1 MLKKI
6 FYTFMAIIFIAL
18 GASIILIMQVWVS
31 TDKDIAKIKDYHPSI
46 ASQILDRKGRLVANV
61 YDKEFRFY
69 AHFNEIP
76 ARLVESLL
84 AVEDTLF
91 FEHGGINLDAIMRA
105 VIKNA
110 KSGRYTEGGST
121 LTQQLVKN
129 MVLTREKTL
138 TRKLKEAIISLR
150 IEKVLSKEEIL
161 ERYLNQT
168 FFGHGYYGV
177 KTASLGYFKKPLDK
191 LSLKEIAMLVSLP
204 RAPSFYDPT
213 KNLDFSLA
221 RANDI
226 IRRLYSLGWISS
238 TELKHALG
246 EVPIVYNE
254 STTQN
259 SAPYVVDEVLKQL
272 DHLDGLRT
280 KGYTIKLTLDLDY
293 QRLALESLRFGHQRM
308 LEKIA
313 QERSKDKKKDNDPQ
327 EELEDN
333 LNASMV
339 VTDTQSGKILALVG
353 GIDYKK
359 SAFNRATQAKRQ
371 FGSAIKPFIYQIA
384 FDNGYSTTSKIPDVA
399 RNFENA
405 NRTTDSTQNHAWHP
419 SNYSRNFLGLVT
431 LQEALSHSLN
441 LATINLSDQL
451 GFEKVYN
458 SLSDMGFKNLPKDL
472 SIVLG
477 SFVISPLDAAQQYSL
492 FSNYGLMLKPMLIES
507 ITNSS
512 GETKTFTP
520 LEIKRTTS
528 KEQAFLTLS
537 ALINTVENGTGKQ
550 ARLHNIEVAGKT
562 GTSNNNIDAWFIGF
576 TPTIQSV
583 IWFGRDNNT
592 PIGKKATGGVVSTP
606 VYAHFMRNIL
616 AIEPSLKRKFDVP
629 LNVRKEII
637 DKIPYY
643 STSPIISTPKEEN
656 NTDERLLF

>member
-6 FYTFMAIIFIAL
+6 FYGFIVLFLIIIGLLA
-18 GASIILIMQVWVS
+18 ILIAQVWVT
-31 TDKDIAKIKDYHPSI
+31 TDKDIAKIKDYRPGV
-46 ASQILDRKGRLVANV
+46 ASQILDRKGRLIANI

-69 AHFNEIP
+69 ARFEEIP
-76 ARLVESLL
+76 PRFIESLL

-105 VIKNA
+105 MIKNA

-191 LSLKEIAMLVSLP
+191 LTLKEIAMLVALP

-213 KNLDFSLA
+213 KNLEFSLS

-226 IRRLYSLGWISS
+226 LRRLYSLGWISS
-238 TELKHALG
+238 NELKGALN
-246 EVPIVYNE
+246 EVPIVYNQT
-254 STTQN
+254 STQN
-259 SAPYVVDEVLKQL
+259 IAPYVVDEVLKQL
-272 DHLDGLRT
+272 DQLDGLKT
-280 KGYTIKLTLDLDY
+280 QGYTIKLTIDLDY
-293 QRLALESLRFGHQRM
+293 QRLALESLRFGHQKI

-313 QERSKDKKKDNDPQ
+313 KEKPKTNASD
-327 EELEDN
+327 EDEYN
-333 LNASMV
+333 LNASMI
-339 VTDTQSGKILALVG
+339 VTETSTGKILALVG

-371 FGSAIKPFIYQIA
+371 FGSAIKPFVYQIA
-384 FDNGYSTTSKIPDVA
+384 FDNGYSTTSKIPDTA
-399 RNFENA
+399 RNFENG
-405 NRTTDSTQNHAWHP
+405 NYSKNSVQNHAWHP
-419 SNYSRNFLGLVT
+419 SNYTRKFLGLVT

-451 GFEKVYN
+451 GFEKIYQ

-477 SFVISPLDAAQQYSL
+477 SFAISPIDAAEKYSL
-492 FSNYGLMLKPMLIES
+492 FSNYGTMLKPMLIES
-507 ITNSS
+507 ITN
-512 GETKTFTP
+512 
-520 LEIKRTTS
+520 
-528 KEQAFLTLS
+528 QQ
-537 ALINTVENGTGKQ
+537 N
-550 ARLHNIEVAGKT
+550 EVK
-562 GTSNNNIDAWFIGF
+562 
-576 TPTIQSV
+576 
-583 IWFGRDNNT
+583 
-592 PIGKKATGGVVSTP
+592 
-606 VYAHFMRNIL
+606 
-616 AIEPSLKRKFDVP
+616 
-629 LNVRKEII
+629 
-637 DKIPYY
+637 
-643 STSPIISTPKEEN
+643 
-656 NTDERLLF
+656 

>member
-6 FYTFMAIIFIAL
+6 FYGFIVLFLIVVGLLA
-18 GASIILIMQVWVS
+18 ILIAQVWVT
-31 TDKDIAKIKDYHPSI
+31 TDKDIAKIKDYRPGV
-46 ASQILDRKGRLVANV
+46 ASQILDRKGRLIANI

-69 AHFNEIP
+69 ARFEEIP
-76 ARLVESLL
+76 PRFIESLL

-105 VIKNA
+105 MIKNA

-191 LSLKEIAMLVSLP
+191 LTLKEITMLVALP

-213 KNLDFSLA
+213 KNLEFSLS

-226 IRRLYSLGWISS
+226 LRRLYSLGWISS
-238 TELKHALG
+238 NELKGALN
-246 EVPIVYNE
+246 EVPIVYNQT
-254 STTQN
+254 STQN
-259 SAPYVVDEVLKQL
+259 IAPYVVDEVLKQL
-272 DHLDGLRT
+272 DQLDGLKT
-280 KGYTIKLTLDLDY
+280 QGYTIKLTIDLDY
-293 QRLALESLRFGHQRM
+293 QRLALESLRFGHQKI

-313 QERSKDKKKDNDPQ
+313 KEKPKTNASNEDG
-327 EELEDN
+327 DN
-333 LNASMV
+333 LNASMI
-339 VTDTQSGKILALVG
+339 VTDTSTGKILALVG

-371 FGSAIKPFIYQIA
+371 FGSAIKPFVYQIA
-384 FDNGYSTTSKIPDVA
+384 FDNGYSTTSKIPDTA
-399 RNFENA
+399 RNFENG
-405 NRTTDSTQNHAWHP
+405 NYSKNSEQNHAWHP
-419 SNYSRNFLGLVT
+419 SNYSRKFLGLVT

-451 GFEKVYN
+451 GFEKIYQ

-477 SFVISPLDAAQQYSL
+477 SFTISPIEAAEKYSL
-492 FSNYGLMLKPMLIES
+492 FSNYGTMLKPMLIES
-507 ITNSS
+507 ITDQQNEIKTFAPI
-512 GETKTFTP
+512 ETKK
-520 LEIKRTTS
+520 ITS

-537 ALINTVENGTGKQ
+537 VLMNAVENGTGHL
-550 ARLHNIEVAGKT
+550 ARIKGLEIAGKT

-576 TPTIQSV
+576 TPTLQSV
-583 IWFGRDNNT
+583 IWFGRDDNT
-592 PIGKKATGGVVSTP
+592 PISKGATGGVVSAP
-606 VYAHFMRNIL
+606 VYSYFMRNIL

-629 LNVRKEII
+629 KGLRKEIV

-643 STSPIISTPKEEN
+643 STPNSITPTPKRTGDREEP
-656 NTDERLLF
+656 LLF

>member
-1 MLKKI
+1 MLKNI
-6 FYTFMAIIFIAL
+6 FYGFIVLFLIIVGLLA
-18 GASIILIMQVWVS
+18 ILIAQVWVT
-31 TDKDIAKIKDYHPSI
+31 TDKDIAKIKDYRPGV
-46 ASQILDRKGRLVANV
+46 ASQILDRKGRLIANI

-69 AHFNEIP
+69 ARFEEIP
-76 ARLVESLL
+76 PRFVESLL

-105 VIKNA
+105 MIRNA
-110 KSGRYTEGGST
+110 QSGRYTEGGST

-150 IEKVLSKEEIL
+150 IEKVLSKEDIL

-191 LSLKEIAMLVSLP
+191 LTLKEITMLVALP

-213 KNLDFSLA
+213 KNLEFSLS

-226 IRRLYSLGWISS
+226 LRRLYSLGWISS
-238 TELKHALG
+238 NELKSALN
-246 EVPIVYNE
+246 EVPIVYNQT
-254 STTQN
+254 STQN
-259 SAPYVVDEVLKQL
+259 IAPYVVDEVLKQL
-272 DHLDGLRT
+272 DQLDGLKT
-280 KGYTIKLTLDLDY
+280 QGYTIKLTIDLDY
-293 QRLALESLRFGHQRM
+293 QRLALESLRFGHQKI

-313 QERSKDKKKDNDPQ
+313 KEKPKTNASNED
-327 EELEDN
+327 EDN
-333 LNASMV
+333 LNASMI
-339 VTDTQSGKILALVG
+339 VTDTSTGKILALVG

-371 FGSAIKPFIYQIA
+371 FGSAIKPFVYQIA
-384 FDNGYSTTSKIPDVA
+384 FDNGYSTTSKIPDTA
-399 RNFENA
+399 RNFENG
-405 NRTTDSTQNHAWHP
+405 NYSKNSEQNHAWHP
-419 SNYSRNFLGLVT
+419 SNYSRKFLGLVT

-451 GFEKVYN
+451 GFEKIYQ

-477 SFVISPLDAAQQYSL
+477 SFAISPIEAAEKYSL
-492 FSNYGLMLKPMLIES
+492 FSNYGTMLKPMLIES
-507 ITNSS
+507 ITDQQNNI
-512 GETKTFTP
+512 KTFVP
-520 LEIKRTTS
+520 IEIKKITS

-537 ALINTVENGTGKQ
+537 ALMNAVENGTGSL
-550 ARLHNIEVAGKT
+550 ARIKGLEIAGKT
-562 GTSNNNIDAWFIGF
+562 GTSNNNVDAWFIGF
-576 TPTIQSV
+576 TPTLQSV
-583 IWFGRDNNT
+583 IWFGRDDNT
-592 PIGKKATGGVVSTP
+592 PIGKGATGGVVSAP
-606 VYAHFMRNIL
+606 VYSYFMRNIL

-629 LNVRKEII
+629 KGLRKEIV

-643 STSPIISTPKEEN
+643 STPNSITPTPKRTDDSEEP
-656 NTDERLLF
+656 LLF

>member
-1 MLKKI
+1 MLKNI
-6 FYTFMAIIFIAL
+6 FYGFIVLFLIIVGLLA
-18 GASIILIMQVWVS
+18 ILIAQVWVT
-31 TDKDIAKIKDYHPSI
+31 TDKDIAKIKDYRPGV
-46 ASQILDRKGRLVANV
+46 ASQILDRKGRLIANI

-69 AHFNEIP
+69 ARFEEIP
-76 ARLVESLL
+76 PRFVESLL

-105 VIKNA
+105 MIRNA
-110 KSGRYTEGGST
+110 QSGRYTEGGST

-150 IEKVLSKEEIL
+150 IEKVLSKEDIL

-191 LSLKEIAMLVSLP
+191 LTLKEITMLVALP

-213 KNLDFSLA
+213 KNLEFSLS

-226 IRRLYSLGWISS
+226 LRRLYSLGWISS
-238 TELKHALG
+238 NELKSALN
-246 EVPIVYNE
+246 EVPIVYNQT
-254 STTQN
+254 STQN
-259 SAPYVVDEVLKQL
+259 IAPYVVDEVLKQL
-272 DHLDGLRT
+272 DQLDGLKT
-280 KGYTIKLTLDLDY
+280 QGYTIKLTIDLDY
-293 QRLALESLRFGHQRM
+293 QRLALESLRFGHQKI

-313 QERSKDKKKDNDPQ
+313 KEKPKTNASNED
-327 EELEDN
+327 EDN
-333 LNASMV
+333 LNASMI
-339 VTDTQSGKILALVG
+339 VTDTSTGKILALVG

-371 FGSAIKPFIYQIA
+371 FGSAIKPFVYQIA
-384 FDNGYSTTSKIPDVA
+384 FDNGYSTTSKIPDTA
-399 RNFENA
+399 RNFENG
-405 NRTTDSTQNHAWHP
+405 NYSKNSEQNHAWHP
-419 SNYSRNFLGLVT
+419 SNYSRKFLGLVT

-451 GFEKVYN
+451 GFEKIYQ

-477 SFVISPLDAAQQYSL
+477 SFAISPIEAAEKYSL
-492 FSNYGLMLKPMLIES
+492 FSNYGTMLKPMLIES
-507 ITNSS
+507 ITDQQNNIKTFAPI
-512 GETKTFTP
+512 ETKK
-520 LEIKRTTS
+520 ITS

-537 ALINTVENGTGKQ
+537 VLMNAVENGTGSL
-550 ARLHNIEVAGKT
+550 ARIKGLEIAGKT
-562 GTSNNNIDAWFIGF
+562 GTSNNNVDAWFIGF
-576 TPTIQSV
+576 TPTLQSV
-583 IWFGRDNNT
+583 IWFGRDDNT
-592 PIGKKATGGVVSTP
+592 PIGKEAAGGVVSAP
-606 VYAHFMRNIL
+606 VYSYFMRNIL

-629 LNVRKEII
+629 KGLRKEIV

-643 STSPIISTPKEEN
+643 STPNSITPTPKRTDDSEEP
-656 NTDERLLF
+656 LLF

>member
-6 FYTFMAIIFIAL
+6 FYGFIVLFLIIIGLLA
-18 GASIILIMQVWVS
+18 ILIAQVWVT
-31 TDKDIAKIKDYHPSI
+31 TDKDIAKIKDYRPGV
-46 ASQILDRKGRLVANV
+46 ASQILDRKGRLIANI

-69 AHFNEIP
+69 ARFEEIP
-76 ARLVESLL
+76 PRFIESLL

-105 VIKNA
+105 MIKNA

-138 TRKLKEAIISLR
+138 TRKLKEAIISIR

-191 LSLKEIAMLVSLP
+191 LTLKEITMLVALP

-213 KNLDFSLA
+213 KNLEFSLS

-226 IRRLYSLGWISS
+226 LRRLYSLGWISS
-238 TELKHALG
+238 NELKSALN
-246 EVPIVYNE
+246 EVPIVYNQT
-254 STTQN
+254 STQN
-259 SAPYVVDEVLKQL
+259 IAPYVVDEVLKQL
-272 DHLDGLRT
+272 DQLDGLKT
-280 KGYTIKLTLDLDY
+280 QGYTIKLTIDLDY
-293 QRLALESLRFGHQRM
+293 QRLALESLRFGHQKI

-313 QERSKDKKKDNDPQ
+313 KEKPKTNASDED
-327 EELEDN
+327 EDN
-333 LNASMV
+333 LNASMI
-339 VTDTQSGKILALVG
+339 VTDTSTGKILALVG

-371 FGSAIKPFIYQIA
+371 FGSAIKPFVYQIA
-384 FDNGYSTTSKIPDVA
+384 FDNGYSTTSKIPDTA
-399 RNFENA
+399 RNFENGNYSKNSA
-405 NRTTDSTQNHAWHP
+405 QNHAWHP
-419 SNYSRNFLGLVT
+419 SNYTRKFLGLVT

-451 GFEKVYN
+451 GFEKIYQ

-477 SFVISPLDAAQQYSL
+477 SFAILPIDAAEKYSL
-492 FSNYGLMLKPMLIES
+492 FSNYGTMLKPMLIES
-507 ITNSS
+507 ITNQQN
-512 GETKTFTP
+512 EVKTFTP
-520 LEIKRTTS
+520 IETKR
-528 KEQAFLTLS
+528 
-537 ALINTVENGTGKQ
+537 
-550 ARLHNIEVAGKT
+550 
-562 GTSNNNIDAWFIGF
+562 
-576 TPTIQSV
+576 
-583 IWFGRDNNT
+583 
-592 PIGKKATGGVVSTP
+592 
-606 VYAHFMRNIL
+606 
-616 AIEPSLKRKFDVP
+616 SLLKNKPF
-629 LNVRKEII
+629 
-637 DKIPYY
+637 
-643 STSPIISTPKEEN
+643 
-656 NTDERLLF
+656 

>member
-6 FYTFMAIIFIAL
+6 FYGFMVLFLIIIGLLAVLIA
-18 GASIILIMQVWVS
+18 QVWVN
-31 TDKDIAKIKDYHPSI
+31 TDKDIAKIKDYRPSV
-46 ASQILDRKGRLVANV
+46 ASQILDRKGRLIANI

-69 AHFNEIP
+69 ARFEEIP
-76 ARLVESLL
+76 PRFIESLL

-105 VIKNA
+105 MIKNA

-138 TRKLKEAIISLR
+138 TRKLKEAIISIR
-150 IEKVLSKEEIL
+150 IEQVLSKEEIL

-191 LSLKEIAMLVSLP
+191 LTLKEIAMLVALP

-213 KNLDFSLA
+213 KNLEFSLS

-226 IRRLYSLGWISS
+226 LRRLYSLGWISS
-238 TELKHALG
+238 NELKSALN
-246 EVPIVYNE
+246 EVPIVYNQT
-254 STTQN
+254 STQN
-259 SAPYVVDEVLKQL
+259 IAPYVVDEVLKQL
-272 DHLDGLRT
+272 DQLDGLKT
-280 KGYTIKLTLDLDY
+280 KGYIIKLTIDLDY
-293 QRLALESLRFGHQRM
+293 QRLALESLRFGRQKI

-313 QERSKDKKKDNDPQ
+313 KEKPKADAFNES
-327 EELEDN
+327 EDD

-339 VTDTQSGKILALVG
+339 VTDTSTGKILALVG

-371 FGSAIKPFIYQIA
+371 FGSAIKPFVYQIA
-384 FDNGYSTTSKIPDVA
+384 FDNGYSTTFKIPDTA
-399 RNFENA
+399 RNFENG
-405 NRTTDSTQNHAWHP
+405 NYSKNSEQNHAWHP
-419 SNYSRNFLGLVT
+419 RNYSRKFLGLVT

-451 GFEKVYN
+451 GFEKIYQ
-458 SLSDMGFKNLPKDL
+458 SLSDMGFKNLPRDL
-472 SIVLG
+472 SIALG
-477 SFVISPLDAAQQYSL
+477 SLAISPIEAAEKYSL
-492 FSNYGLMLKPMLIES
+492 FSNYGTMLKPMLIES
-507 ITNSS
+507 ITDQQNDV
-512 GETKTFTP
+512 KTFTP
-520 LEIKRTTS
+520 IETRKITS

-537 ALINTVENGTGKQ
+537 VLMNAVENGTGRS
-550 ARLHNIEVAGKT
+550 ARIKGLEIAGKT
-562 GTSNNNIDAWFIGF
+562 GTSNNNVDAWFIGF
-576 TPTIQSV
+576 TPTLQSV
-583 IWFGRDNNT
+583 IWFGRDDNT
-592 PIGKKATGGVVSTP
+592 PISKGAAGSIVSAP
-606 VYAHFMRNIL
+606 VYSHFMRNIL

-629 LNVRKEII
+629 KGLRKEIV

-643 STSPIISTPKEEN
+643 STPNSITPTPKKTGDSE
-656 NTDERLLF
+656 ERLLF

>member
-6 FYTFMAIIFIAL
+6 FYGFIVLFLIIVGLLA
-18 GASIILIMQVWVS
+18 ILIAQVWVT
-31 TDKDIAKIKDYHPSI
+31 TDKDIAKIKDYRPGV
-46 ASQILDRKGRLVANV
+46 ASQILDRKGRLIANI

-69 AHFNEIP
+69 ARFEEIP
-76 ARLVESLL
+76 PRFIESLL

-105 VIKNA
+105 MIKNA

-138 TRKLKEAIISLR
+138 TRKLKEAIISIR

-191 LSLKEIAMLVSLP
+191 LTLKEITMLVALP

-213 KNLDFSLA
+213 KNLEFSLS

-226 IRRLYSLGWISS
+226 LRRLYSLGWISS
-238 TELKHALG
+238 NELKGALN
-246 EVPIVYNE
+246 EVPIVYNQT
-254 STTQN
+254 STQN
-259 SAPYVVDEVLKQL
+259 IAPYVVDEVLKQL
-272 DHLDGLRT
+272 DQLDGLKT
-280 KGYTIKLTLDLDY
+280 QGYTIKLTIDLDY
-293 QRLALESLRFGHQRM
+293 QRLALESLRFGHQKI
-308 LEKIA
+308 LEQIA
-313 QERSKDKKKDNDPQ
+313 KEKPKTNTSNED
-327 EELEDN
+327 EDN
-333 LNASMV
+333 LNASMI
-339 VTDTQSGKILALVG
+339 VTDTSTGKILALVG

-371 FGSAIKPFIYQIA
+371 FGSAIKPFLYQIA
-384 FDNGYSTTSKIPDVA
+384 FDNGYSTTSKIPDTA
-399 RNFENA
+399 RNFENG
-405 NRTTDSTQNHAWHP
+405 NYSKNSEQNHAWHP
-419 SNYSRNFLGLVT
+419 SNYSRKFLGLVT

-451 GFEKVYN
+451 GFEKIYQ

-477 SFVISPLDAAQQYSL
+477 SFAISPIDAAEKYSL
-492 FSNYGLMLKPMLIES
+492 FSNYGTMLKPMLIES
-507 ITNSS
+507 ITNQQNDV
-512 GETKTFTP
+512 KTFTP
-520 LEIKRTTS
+520 IETKKITS

-537 ALINTVENGTGKQ
+537 VLMNAVENGTGRL
-550 ARLHNIEVAGKT
+550 ARIKGLEIAGKT

-576 TPTIQSV
+576 TPTLQSV
-583 IWFGRDNNT
+583 IWFGRDDNT
-592 PIGKKATGGVVSTP
+592 PISKGGAGSVVSAP
-606 VYAHFMRNIL
+606 VYSYFMRNIL

-629 LNVRKEII
+629 KGLRKEIV

-643 STSPIISTPKEEN
+643 STPNSITPTPKR
-656 NTDERLLF
+656 TDDSEERLLF

>member
-6 FYTFMAIIFIAL
+6 FYGFIVLFLIVIGLLA
-18 GASIILIMQVWVS
+18 ILIAQVWVT
-31 TDKDIAKIKDYHPSI
+31 TDKDIAKIKDYRPSV
-46 ASQILDRKGRLVANV
+46 ASQILDRKGRLIANI

-69 AHFNEIP
+69 ARFEEIP
-76 ARLVESLL
+76 PRFIESLL

-105 VIKNA
+105 MIKNA

-191 LSLKEIAMLVSLP
+191 LTLKEITMLVALP

-213 KNLDFSLA
+213 KNLEFSLS

-226 IRRLYSLGWISS
+226 LRRLYSLGWISS
-238 TELKHALG
+238 NELKGALN
-246 EVPIVYNE
+246 EVPIVYNQT
-254 STTQN
+254 STQN
-259 SAPYVVDEVLKQL
+259 TAPYVVDEVLKQL
-272 DHLDGLRT
+272 DQLDGLKT
-280 KGYTIKLTLDLDY
+280 QGYIIKLTIDLDY
-293 QRLALESLRFGHQRM
+293 QRLALESLRFGHQKI

-313 QERSKDKKKDNDPQ
+313 KEKPKTNASNED
-327 EELEDN
+327 EDN
-333 LNASMV
+333 LNASMI
-339 VTDTQSGKILALVG
+339 VTDTSTGKILALVG

-371 FGSAIKPFIYQIA
+371 FGSAIKPFVYQIA
-384 FDNGYSTTSKIPDVA
+384 FDNGYSTTSKIPDTA
-399 RNFENA
+399 RNFENG
-405 NRTTDSTQNHAWHP
+405 NYSKNSKQNHAWHP
-419 SNYSRNFLGLVT
+419 SNYSRKFLGLVT

-451 GFEKVYN
+451 GFEKIYQF
-458 SLSDMGFKNLPKDL
+458 LSDMGFKNLPKDL

-477 SFVISPLDAAQQYSL
+477 SFAISPIEAAEKYSL
-492 FSNYGLMLKPMLIES
+492 FSNYGTMLKPMLIES
-507 ITNSS
+507 ITNQQNDVKTFMPI
-512 GETKTFTP
+512 ETKK
-520 LEIKRTTS
+520 ITS

-537 ALINTVENGTGKQ
+537 VLMNAVENGTGSL
-550 ARLHNIEVAGKT
+550 ARIKGLEIAGKT

-576 TPTIQSV
+576 TPTLQSV
-583 IWFGRDNNT
+583 IWFGRDDNT
-592 PIGKKATGGVVSTP
+592 PISKGATGGVVSAP
-606 VYAHFMRNIL
+606 VYSYFMRNIL

-629 LNVRKEII
+629 KGLRKEIV

-643 STSPIISTPKEEN
+643 STPNSITPTPQKTDDSEEP
-656 NTDERLLF
+656 LLF

>member
-1 MLKKI
+1 MLKNI
-6 FYTFMAIIFIAL
+6 FYGFIVLFLIIVGLLA
-18 GASIILIMQVWVS
+18 ILIAQVWVT
-31 TDKDIAKIKDYHPSI
+31 TDKDIAKIKDYRPGV
-46 ASQILDRKGRLVANV
+46 ASQILDRKGRLIANI

-69 AHFNEIP
+69 ARFEEIP
-76 ARLVESLL
+76 PRFVESLL

-105 VIKNA
+105 MIRNA
-110 KSGRYTEGGST
+110 QSGRYTEGGST

-150 IEKVLSKEEIL
+150 IEKVLSKEDIL

-191 LSLKEIAMLVSLP
+191 LTLKEITMLVALP

-213 KNLDFSLA
+213 KNLEFSLS

-226 IRRLYSLGWISS
+226 LRRLYSLGWISS
-238 TELKHALG
+238 NELKSALN
-246 EVPIVYNE
+246 EVPIVYNQT
-254 STTQN
+254 STQN
-259 SAPYVVDEVLKQL
+259 IAPYVVDEVLKQL
-272 DHLDGLRT
+272 DQLDGLKT
-280 KGYTIKLTLDLDY
+280 QGYTIKLTIDLDY
-293 QRLALESLRFGHQRM
+293 QRLALESLRFGHQKI

-313 QERSKDKKKDNDPQ
+313 KEKPKTNASNED
-327 EELEDN
+327 EDN
-333 LNASMV
+333 LNASMI
-339 VTDTQSGKILALVG
+339 VTDTSTGKILALVG

-371 FGSAIKPFIYQIA
+371 FGSAIKPFVYQIA
-384 FDNGYSTTSKIPDVA
+384 FDNGYSTTSKIPDTA
-399 RNFENA
+399 RNFENG
-405 NRTTDSTQNHAWHP
+405 NYSKNSEQNHAWHP
-419 SNYSRNFLGLVT
+419 NNYSRKFLGLVT

-451 GFEKVYN
+451 GFEKIYQ
-458 SLSDMGFKNLPKDL
+458 SLSDMGFKNLPKGL

-477 SFVISPLDAAQQYSL
+477 SFAISPIEAAEKYSL
-492 FSNYGLMLKPMLIES
+492 FSNYGTMLKPMLIES
-507 ITNSS
+507 ITDQQNNIKTFAPI
-512 GETKTFTP
+512 ETKK
-520 LEIKRTTS
+520 ITS

-537 ALINTVENGTGKQ
+537 VLMNAVENGTGSL
-550 ARLHNIEVAGKT
+550 ARIKGLEIAGKT
-562 GTSNNNIDAWFIGF
+562 GTSNNNVDAWFIGF
-576 TPTIQSV
+576 TPTLQSV
-583 IWFGRDNNT
+583 IWFGRDDNT
-592 PIGKKATGGVVSTP
+592 PIGKEAAGGVVSAP
-606 VYAHFMRNIL
+606 VYSYFMRNIL

-629 LNVRKEII
+629 KGLRKEIV

-643 STSPIISTPKEEN
+643 STPNSITPTPKRTDDSEEP
-656 NTDERLLF
+656 LLF

>member
-6 FYTFMAIIFIAL
+6 FYGFIVLFLIVVGLLA
-18 GASIILIMQVWVS
+18 ILIAQVWVS
-31 TDKDIAKIKDYHPSI
+31 TNKDIAKIKDYRPSV
-46 ASQILDRKGRLVANV
+46 ASQILDRKGRLIANI

-69 AHFNEIP
+69 ARFEEIP
-76 ARLVESLL
+76 PRFIESLL

-105 VIKNA
+105 MIKNA

-138 TRKLKEAIISLR
+138 TRKLKEAIISIR

-191 LSLKEIAMLVSLP
+191 LTLKEITMLVALP

-213 KNLDFSLA
+213 KNLEFSLS

-226 IRRLYSLGWISS
+226 LRRLYSLGWISS
-238 TELKHALG
+238 NELKSALN
-246 EVPIVYNE
+246 EVPIVYNQT
-254 STTQN
+254 STHN
-259 SAPYVVDEVLKQL
+259 IAPYVVDEVLKQL
-272 DHLDGLRT
+272 DQLDGLKT
-280 KGYTIKLTLDLDY
+280 QGYTIKLTIDLDY
-293 QRLALESLRFGHQRM
+293 QRLALESLRFGHQKI

-313 QERSKDKKKDNDPQ
+313 KEKPKTNASNED
-327 EELEDN
+327 EDN
-333 LNASMV
+333 LNASMI
-339 VTDTQSGKILALVG
+339 VTDTSTGKILALVG

-371 FGSAIKPFIYQIA
+371 FGSAIKPFVYQIA
-384 FDNGYSTTSKIPDVA
+384 FDNGYSTTSKIPDTA
-399 RNFENA
+399 RNFENG
-405 NRTTDSTQNHAWHP
+405 NYSKNSEQNHAWHP
-419 SNYSRNFLGLVT
+419 SNYSRKFLGLVT

-451 GFEKVYN
+451 GFEKIYQ

-477 SFVISPLDAAQQYSL
+477 SFAISPIEAAEKYSL
-492 FSNYGLMLKPMLIES
+492 FSNYGTMLKPMLIES
-507 ITNSS
+507 ITDQQNDVKTFMPI
-512 GETKTFTP
+512 ETKK
-520 LEIKRTTS
+520 ITS

-537 ALINTVENGTGKQ
+537 VLMNAVENGTGSL
-550 ARLHNIEVAGKT
+550 ARIKGLEIAGKT
-562 GTSNNNIDAWFIGF
+562 GTSNNNVDAWFIGF
-576 TPTIQSV
+576 TPTLQSV
-583 IWFGRDNNT
+583 IWFGRDDNT
-592 PIGKKATGGVVSTP
+592 PIGKGATGGVVSAP
-606 VYAHFMRNIL
+606 VYSYFMRNIL

-629 LNVRKEII
+629 KGLRKEIV

-643 STSPIISTPKEEN
+643 STPNSITPTPQKTDDGEEP
-656 NTDERLLF
+656 LLF

>member
-6 FYTFMAIIFIAL
+6 FYGFIVLFLIIVGLLA
-18 GASIILIMQVWVS
+18 ILIAQVWVT
-31 TDKDIAKIKDYHPSI
+31 TDKDIAKIKDYRPGV
-46 ASQILDRKGRLVANV
+46 ASQILDRKGRLIANI

-69 AHFNEIP
+69 ARFEEIP
-76 ARLVESLL
+76 PRFVESLL

-105 VIKNA
+105 MIRNA
-110 KSGRYTEGGST
+110 QSGRYTEGGST

-150 IEKVLSKEEIL
+150 IEKVLSKEDIL

-191 LSLKEIAMLVSLP
+191 LTLKEITMLVALP

-213 KNLDFSLA
+213 KNLEFSLS

-226 IRRLYSLGWISS
+226 LRRLYSLGWISS
-238 TELKHALG
+238 NELKSALN
-246 EVPIVYNE
+246 EVPIVYNQT
-254 STTQN
+254 STQN
-259 SAPYVVDEVLKQL
+259 IAPYVVDEVLKQL
-272 DHLDGLRT
+272 DQLDGLKT
-280 KGYTIKLTLDLDY
+280 QGYTIKLTIDLDY
-293 QRLALESLRFGHQRM
+293 QRLALESLRFGHQKI

-313 QERSKDKKKDNDPQ
+313 KEKPKTNASNED
-327 EELEDN
+327 EDN
-333 LNASMV
+333 LNASMI
-339 VTDTQSGKILALVG
+339 VTDTSTGKILALVG

-359 SAFNRATQAKRQ
+359 SAFNRVTQAKRQ
-371 FGSAIKPFIYQIA
+371 FGSAIKPFVYQIA
-384 FDNGYSTTSKIPDVA
+384 FDNGYSTTSKIPDTA
-399 RNFENA
+399 RNFENGSYSK
-405 NRTTDSTQNHAWHP
+405 NSEQNHAWHP
-419 SNYSRNFLGLVT
+419 SNYSRKFLGLVT

-451 GFEKVYN
+451 GFEKIYQ

-477 SFVISPLDAAQQYSL
+477 SFAISPIEAAEKYSL
-492 FSNYGLMLKPMLIES
+492 FSNYGTMLKPMLIES
-507 ITNSS
+507 IANQQNEVKTFAPI
-512 GETKTFTP
+512 ETKK
-520 LEIKRTTS
+520 ITS

-537 ALINTVENGTGKQ
+537 ALMNAVENGTGSL
-550 ARLHNIEVAGKT
+550 ARIKGLEIAGKT
-562 GTSNNNIDAWFIGF
+562 GSSNNYIDAWFIGF
-576 TPTIQSV
+576 TPTLQSV
-583 IWFGRDNNT
+583 IWFGRDDNT
-592 PIGKKATGGVVSTP
+592 PIGKGATGGVVSAP
-606 VYAHFMRNIL
+606 VYSYFMRNIL
-616 AIEPSLKRKFDVP
+616 SIEPSLKRKFDVP
-629 LNVRKEII
+629 KGLRKEIV

-643 STSPIISTPKEEN
+643 STPNSITPTPKRTDDSEEP
-656 NTDERLLF
+656 LLF

>member
-6 FYTFMAIIFIAL
+6 FYGFIVLFLIVIGLLA
-18 GASIILIMQVWVS
+18 ILIAQVWVS
-31 TDKDIAKIKDYHPSI
+31 TNKDIAKIKDYRPSV
-46 ASQILDRKGRLVANV
+46 ASQILDRKGRLIANI

-69 AHFNEIP
+69 ARFEEIP
-76 ARLVESLL
+76 PRFIESLL

-105 VIKNA
+105 MIKNA

-138 TRKLKEAIISLR
+138 TRKLKEAIISIR

-191 LSLKEIAMLVSLP
+191 LTLKEITMLVALP

-213 KNLDFSLA
+213 KNLEFSLS

-226 IRRLYSLGWISS
+226 LRRLYSLGWISS
-238 TELKHALG
+238 NELKGALN
-246 EVPIVYNE
+246 EVPIVYNQT
-254 STTQN
+254 STQN
-259 SAPYVVDEVLKQL
+259 IAPYVVDEVLKQL
-272 DHLDGLRT
+272 DQLDGLKT
-280 KGYTIKLTLDLDY
+280 QGYTIKLTIDLDY
-293 QRLALESLRFGHQRM
+293 QRLALESLRFGHQKI

-313 QERSKDKKKDNDPQ
+313 KEKPKTNASN
-327 EELEDN
+327 EYEDN
-333 LNASMV
+333 LNASMI
-339 VTDTQSGKILALVG
+339 VTDTSTGKILALVG

-371 FGSAIKPFIYQIA
+371 FGSAIKPFVYQIA
-384 FDNGYSTTSKIPDVA
+384 FDNGYSTTSKIPDTA
-399 RNFENA
+399 RNFENG
-405 NRTTDSTQNHAWHP
+405 NYSKNSEQNHAWHP
-419 SNYSRNFLGLVT
+419 SNYSRKFLGLVT

-451 GFEKVYN
+451 GFEKIYQ

-477 SFVISPLDAAQQYSL
+477 SFAISPIEAAEKYSL
-492 FSNYGLMLKPMLIES
+492 FSNYGTMLKPMLIES
-507 ITNSS
+507 ITDQQNDA
-512 GETKTFTP
+512 KTFTP
-520 LEIKRTTS
+520 IETKKITS

-537 ALINTVENGTGKQ
+537 VLMNAVENGTGSL
-550 ARLHNIEVAGKT
+550 ARIKGLEIAGKT

-576 TPTIQSV
+576 TPTLQSV
-583 IWFGRDNNT
+583 IWFGRDDNT
-592 PIGKKATGGVVSTP
+592 PIGKGATGGVVSAP
-606 VYAHFMRNIL
+606 VYPYFMRNIL

-629 LNVRKEII
+629 KGLRKEIV

-643 STSPIISTPKEEN
+643 STPNSITPTPQKTDDGEEP
-656 NTDERLLF
+656 LLF

>member
-6 FYTFMAIIFIAL
+6 FYGFIVLFLIIVGLLA
-18 GASIILIMQVWVS
+18 ILIAQVWVT
-31 TDKDIAKIKDYHPSI
+31 TDKDIAKIKDYRPGV
-46 ASQILDRKGRLVANV
+46 ASQILDRKGRLIANI

-69 AHFNEIP
+69 ARFEEIP
-76 ARLVESLL
+76 PRFVESLL

-105 VIKNA
+105 MIRNA
-110 KSGRYTEGGST
+110 QSGRYTEGGST

-150 IEKVLSKEEIL
+150 IEKVLSKEDIL

-191 LSLKEIAMLVSLP
+191 LTLKEITMLVALP

-213 KNLDFSLA
+213 KNLEFSLS

-226 IRRLYSLGWISS
+226 LRRLYSLGWISS
-238 TELKHALG
+238 NELKSALN
-246 EVPIVYNE
+246 EVPIVYNQT
-254 STTQN
+254 STQN
-259 SAPYVVDEVLKQL
+259 IAPYVVDEVLKQL
-272 DHLDGLRT
+272 DQLDGLKT
-280 KGYTIKLTLDLDY
+280 QGYTIKLTIDLDY
-293 QRLALESLRFGHQRM
+293 QRLALESLRFGHQKI

-313 QERSKDKKKDNDPQ
+313 KEKPKTNASNED
-327 EELEDN
+327 EDN
-333 LNASMV
+333 LNASMI
-339 VTDTQSGKILALVG
+339 VTDTSTGKILALVG

-359 SAFNRATQAKRQ
+359 SAFNCVTQAKRQ
-371 FGSAIKPFIYQIA
+371 FGSAIKPFVYQIA
-384 FDNGYSTTSKIPDVA
+384 FDNGYSTTSKIPDTA
-399 RNFENA
+399 RNFENG
-405 NRTTDSTQNHAWHP
+405 NYSKNSEQNHAWHP
-419 SNYSRNFLGLVT
+419 SNYSRKFLGLVT

-451 GFEKVYN
+451 GFEKIYQ

-477 SFVISPLDAAQQYSL
+477 SFAISPIEAAEKYSL
-492 FSNYGLMLKPMLIES
+492 FSNYGTMLKPMLIES
-507 ITNSS
+507 IANQQNEVKTFAPI
-512 GETKTFTP
+512 ETKK
-520 LEIKRTTS
+520 ITT

-537 ALINTVENGTGKQ
+537 ALMNAVENGTGSL
-550 ARLHNIEVAGKT
+550 ARIKGLEIAGKT

-576 TPTIQSV
+576 TPTLQSV
-583 IWFGRDNNT
+583 IWFGRDDNT
-592 PIGKKATGGVVSTP
+592 PIGKGATGGVVSAP
-606 VYAHFMRNIL
+606 VYSYFMRNIL
-616 AIEPSLKRKFDVP
+616 SIEPSLKRKFDVP
-629 LNVRKEII
+629 KGLRKEIV

-643 STSPIISTPKEEN
+643 STPNSITPTPKRTDDSEEP
-656 NTDERLLF
+656 LLF

>member
-6 FYTFMAIIFIAL
+6 FYGFIVLFLIIVGLLA
-18 GASIILIMQVWVS
+18 ILIAQVWVT
-31 TDKDIAKIKDYHPSI
+31 TDKDIAKIKDYRPGV
-46 ASQILDRKGRLVANV
+46 ASQILDRKGRLIANI

-69 AHFNEIP
+69 ARFEEIP
-76 ARLVESLL
+76 PRFVESLL

-105 VIKNA
+105 MIRNA
-110 KSGRYTEGGST
+110 QSGRYTEGGST

-150 IEKVLSKEEIL
+150 IEKVLSKEDIL

-191 LSLKEIAMLVSLP
+191 LTLKEITMLVALP

-213 KNLDFSLA
+213 KNLEFSLS

-226 IRRLYSLGWISS
+226 LRRLYSLGWISS
-238 TELKHALG
+238 NELKSALN
-246 EVPIVYNE
+246 EVPIVYNQT
-254 STTQN
+254 STQN
-259 SAPYVVDEVLKQL
+259 IAPYVVDEVLKQL
-272 DHLDGLRT
+272 DQLDGLKT
-280 KGYTIKLTLDLDY
+280 QGYTIKLTIDLDY
-293 QRLALESLRFGHQRM
+293 QRLALESLRFGHQKT

-313 QERSKDKKKDNDPQ
+313 KEKPKTNASN
-327 EELEDN
+327 EYEDN
-333 LNASMV
+333 LNASMI
-339 VTDTQSGKILALVG
+339 VTDTSTGKILALVG

-371 FGSAIKPFIYQIA
+371 FGSAIKPFVYQIA
-384 FDNGYSTTSKIPDVA
+384 FDNGYSTTSKIPDTA
-399 RNFENA
+399 RNFENGSYSK
-405 NRTTDSTQNHAWHP
+405 NSEQNHAWHP
-419 SNYSRNFLGLVT
+419 SNYSRKFLGLVT

-451 GFEKVYN
+451 GFEKIYQ

-477 SFVISPLDAAQQYSL
+477 SFAISPIEAAEKYSL
-492 FSNYGLMLKPMLIES
+492 FSNYGTMLKPMLIES
-507 ITNSS
+507 IANQQNEVKTFAPI
-512 GETKTFTP
+512 ETKK
-520 LEIKRTTS
+520 ITS

-537 ALINTVENGTGKQ
+537 ALMNAVENGTGSL
-550 ARLHNIEVAGKT
+550 ARIKGLEIAGKT

-576 TPTIQSV
+576 TPTLQSV
-583 IWFGRDNNT
+583 IWFGRDDNT
-592 PIGKKATGGVVSTP
+592 PIGKGATGGVVSAP
-606 VYAHFMRNIL
+606 VYSYFMRNIL
-616 AIEPSLKRKFDVP
+616 SIEPSLKRKFDVP
-629 LNVRKEII
+629 KGLRKEIV

-643 STSPIISTPKEEN
+643 STPNSITPTPKRTDDSEEP
-656 NTDERLLF
+656 LLF

>member
-1 MLKKI
+1 MLKNI
-6 FYTFMAIIFIAL
+6 FYGFIVLFLIIVGLLA
-18 GASIILIMQVWVS
+18 ILIAQVWVT
-31 TDKDIAKIKDYHPSI
+31 TDKDIAKIKDYRPGV
-46 ASQILDRKGRLVANV
+46 ASQILDRKGRLIANI

-69 AHFNEIP
+69 ARFEEIP
-76 ARLVESLL
+76 PRFVESLL

-105 VIKNA
+105 MIRNA
-110 KSGRYTEGGST
+110 QSGRYTEGGST

-191 LSLKEIAMLVSLP
+191 LTLKEITMLVALP
-204 RAPSFYDPT
+204 RAPSFYEPT
-213 KNLDFSLA
+213 KNLEFSLS

-226 IRRLYSLGWISS
+226 LRRLYSLGWISS
-238 TELKHALG
+238 NELKSALN
-246 EVPIVYNE
+246 EVPIVYNQT
-254 STTQN
+254 STQN
-259 SAPYVVDEVLKQL
+259 IAPYVVDEVLKQL
-272 DHLDGLRT
+272 DQLDGLKT
-280 KGYTIKLTLDLDY
+280 QGYTIKLTIDLDY
-293 QRLALESLRFGHQRM
+293 QRLALESLRFGHQKI

-313 QERSKDKKKDNDPQ
+313 KEKPKTNASNED
-327 EELEDN
+327 EDN
-333 LNASMV
+333 LNASMI
-339 VTDTQSGKILALVG
+339 VTDTSTGKILALVG

-371 FGSAIKPFIYQIA
+371 FGSAIKPFVYQIA
-384 FDNGYSTTSKIPDVA
+384 FDNGYSTTSKIPDTA
-399 RNFENA
+399 RNFENG
-405 NRTTDSTQNHAWHP
+405 NYSKNSEQNHAWHP
-419 SNYSRNFLGLVT
+419 SNYSRKFLGLVT

-451 GFEKVYN
+451 GFEKIYQ

-477 SFVISPLDAAQQYSL
+477 SFAISPIEAAEKYSL
-492 FSNYGLMLKPMLIES
+492 FSNYGTMLKPMLIES
-507 ITNSS
+507 ITDQQNNIKTFVPI
-512 GETKTFTP
+512 ETKK
-520 LEIKRTTS
+520 ITS

-537 ALINTVENGTGKQ
+537 ALMNAVENGTGSL
-550 ARLHNIEVAGKT
+550 ARIKGLEIAGKT
-562 GTSNNNIDAWFIGF
+562 GTSNNNVDAWFIGF
-576 TPTIQSV
+576 TPTLQSV
-583 IWFGRDNNT
+583 IWFGRDDNT
-592 PIGKKATGGVVSTP
+592 PIGKGATGGVVSAP
-606 VYAHFMRNIL
+606 VYSYFMRNIL

-629 LNVRKEII
+629 KGLRKEIV

-643 STSPIISTPKEEN
+643 STPNSIAPTPKRTDDSEEP
-656 NTDERLLF
+656 LLF

>member
-6 FYTFMAIIFIAL
+6 FYGFIVLFLIVVGLLA
-18 GASIILIMQVWVS
+18 ILIAQVWVS
-31 TDKDIAKIKDYHPSI
+31 TNKDIAKIKDYRPSV
-46 ASQILDRKGRLVANV
+46 ASQILDRKGRLIANI

-69 AHFNEIP
+69 ARFEEIP
-76 ARLVESLL
+76 PRFIESLL

-105 VIKNA
+105 MIKNA

-121 LTQQLVKN
+121 LTQQLVKS

-138 TRKLKEAIISLR
+138 TRKLKEAIISIR

-191 LSLKEIAMLVSLP
+191 LTLKEITMLVALP

-213 KNLDFSLA
+213 KNLEFSLS

-226 IRRLYSLGWISS
+226 LRRLYSLGWISS
-238 TELKHALG
+238 NELKSALN
-246 EVPIVYNE
+246 EVPIVYNQT
-254 STTQN
+254 STQN
-259 SAPYVVDEVLKQL
+259 IAPYVVDEVLKQL
-272 DHLDGLRT
+272 DQLDGLKT
-280 KGYTIKLTLDLDY
+280 QGYTIKLTIDLDY
-293 QRLALESLRFGHQRM
+293 QRLALESLRFGHQKI

-313 QERSKDKKKDNDPQ
+313 KEKPKTNASNED
-327 EELEDN
+327 EDN
-333 LNASMV
+333 LNASMI
-339 VTDTQSGKILALVG
+339 VTDTSTGKILALVG

-371 FGSAIKPFIYQIA
+371 FGSAIKPFVYQIA
-384 FDNGYSTTSKIPDVA
+384 FDNGYSTTSKIPDTA
-399 RNFENA
+399 RNFENG
-405 NRTTDSTQNHAWHP
+405 NYSKNSEQNHAWHP
-419 SNYSRNFLGLVT
+419 SNYSRKFLGLVT

-451 GFEKVYN
+451 GFEKIYQ

-477 SFVISPLDAAQQYSL
+477 SFAISPIEAAEKYSL
-492 FSNYGLMLKPMLIES
+492 FSNYGTMLKPMLIES
-507 ITNSS
+507 ITDQQNDVKTFMPI
-512 GETKTFTP
+512 ETKK
-520 LEIKRTTS
+520 ITS

-537 ALINTVENGTGKQ
+537 VLMNAVENGTGSL
-550 ARLHNIEVAGKT
+550 ARIKGLEIAGKT

-576 TPTIQSV
+576 TPTLQSV
-583 IWFGRDNNT
+583 IWFGRDDNT
-592 PIGKKATGGVVSTP
+592 PIGKGATGGVVSAP
-606 VYAHFMRNIL
+606 VYSYFMRNIL

-629 LNVRKEII
+629 KGLRKEIV

-643 STSPIISTPKEEN
+643 STPNSITPTPQKTDDGEEP
-656 NTDERLLF
+656 LLF

>member
-6 FYTFMAIIFIAL
+6 FYGFIVLVLIVIGLLA
-18 GASIILIMQVWVS
+18 ILIAQVWVS
-31 TDKDIAKIKDYHPSI
+31 TNKDIAKIKDYRPSV
-46 ASQILDRKGRLVANV
+46 ASQILDRKGRLIANI

-69 AHFNEIP
+69 ARFEEIP
-76 ARLVESLL
+76 PRFIESLL

-105 VIKNA
+105 MIKNA

-138 TRKLKEAIISLR
+138 TRKLKEAIISIR

-191 LSLKEIAMLVSLP
+191 LTLKEITMLVALP

-213 KNLDFSLA
+213 KNLEFSLS

-226 IRRLYSLGWISS
+226 LRRLYSLGWISS
-238 TELKHALG
+238 NELKSALN
-246 EVPIVYNE
+246 EVPIIYNQT
-254 STTQN
+254 STQN
-259 SAPYVVDEVLKQL
+259 IAPYVVDEVLKQL
-272 DHLDGLRT
+272 DQLDGLKT
-280 KGYTIKLTLDLDY
+280 QGYTIKLTIDLDY
-293 QRLALESLRFGHQRM
+293 QRLALESLRFGHQKI

-313 QERSKDKKKDNDPQ
+313 KEKPKTNASNED
-327 EELEDN
+327 EDN
-333 LNASMV
+333 LNASMI
-339 VTDTQSGKILALVG
+339 VTDTSTGKILALVG

-371 FGSAIKPFIYQIA
+371 FGSAIKPFVYQIA
-384 FDNGYSTTSKIPDVA
+384 FDNGYSTTSKIPDTA
-399 RNFENA
+399 RNFENG
-405 NRTTDSTQNHAWHP
+405 NYSKNSEQNHAWHP
-419 SNYSRNFLGLVT
+419 SNYSRKFLGLVT

-451 GFEKVYN
+451 GFEKIYQ

-472 SIVLG
+472 SIMLG
-477 SFVISPLDAAQQYSL
+477 SFAISPIEAAEKYSL
-492 FSNYGLMLKPMLIES
+492 FSNYGTMLKPMLIES
-507 ITNSS
+507 ITDQQNDVKTFMPI
-512 GETKTFTP
+512 ETKK
-520 LEIKRTTS
+520 ITS

-537 ALINTVENGTGKQ
+537 VLMNAVENGTGSL
-550 ARLHNIEVAGKT
+550 ARIKGLEIAGKT

-576 TPTIQSV
+576 TPTLQSV
-583 IWFGRDNNT
+583 IWFGRDDNT
-592 PIGKKATGGVVSTP
+592 PIGKRAGGSVVSAP
-606 VYAHFMRNIL
+606 VYSYFMRNIL

-629 LNVRKEII
+629 KGLRKEIV

-643 STSPIISTPKEEN
+643 STPNSITPTPQKTDDGEEP
-656 NTDERLLF
+656 LLF

>member
-6 FYTFMAIIFIAL
+6 FYGFIVLFLIVMGLLA
-18 GASIILIMQVWVS
+18 ILIAQVWVT
-31 TDKDIAKIKDYHPSI
+31 TDKDIAKIKDYRPGV
-46 ASQILDRKGRLVANV
+46 ASQILDRKGRLIANI

-69 AHFNEIP
+69 ARFEEIP
-76 ARLVESLL
+76 PRFIESLL

-105 VIKNA
+105 MIKNA

-138 TRKLKEAIISLR
+138 TRKLKEAIISIR

-191 LSLKEIAMLVSLP
+191 LTLKEITMLVALP

-213 KNLDFSLA
+213 KNLEFSLS

-226 IRRLYSLGWISS
+226 LRRLYSLGWISS
-238 TELKHALG
+238 NELKSALN
-246 EVPIVYNE
+246 EVPIVYNQT
-254 STTQN
+254 STQN
-259 SAPYVVDEVLKQL
+259 IAPYVVDEVLKQL
-272 DHLDGLRT
+272 DQLDGLKT
-280 KGYTIKLTLDLDY
+280 QGYTIKLTIDLDY
-293 QRLALESLRFGHQRM
+293 QRLALESLRFGHQKI

-313 QERSKDKKKDNDPQ
+313 KEKPKTNASNED
-327 EELEDN
+327 EDN
-333 LNASMV
+333 LNASMI
-339 VTDTQSGKILALVG
+339 VTDTSTGKILALVG

-371 FGSAIKPFIYQIA
+371 FGSAIKPFVYQIA
-384 FDNGYSTTSKIPDVA
+384 FDNGYSTTSKIPDTA
-399 RNFENA
+399 RNFENG
-405 NRTTDSTQNHAWHP
+405 NYSKNSEQNHAWHP
-419 SNYSRNFLGLVT
+419 SNYSRKFLGLVT

-451 GFEKVYN
+451 GFEKIYQ

-477 SFVISPLDAAQQYSL
+477 SFAISPIEAAEKYSL
-492 FSNYGLMLKPMLIES
+492 FSNYGTMLKPMLIES
-507 ITNSS
+507 ITNQQNDV
-512 GETKTFTP
+512 KTFTSM
-520 LEIKRTTS
+520 ETKKITS

-537 ALINTVENGTGKQ
+537 VLMNAVENGTGHL
-550 ARLHNIEVAGKT
+550 ARIKGLEIAGKT

-576 TPTIQSV
+576 TPTLQSV
-583 IWFGRDNNT
+583 IWFGRDDNT
-592 PIGKKATGGVVSTP
+592 PISKGAAGSVVSAP
-606 VYAHFMRNIL
+606 VYSYFMRNIL

-629 LNVRKEII
+629 KGLRKEIV

-643 STSPIISTPKEEN
+643 STPNSITPTLKR
-656 NTDERLLF
+656 TDDSEERLLF

>member
-6 FYTFMAIIFIAL
+6 FYGFIVLFLIIIGLLAVL
-18 GASIILIMQVWVS
+18 VAQVWVT
-31 TDKDIAKIKDYHPSI
+31 TDKDIAKIKDYRPSV
-46 ASQILDRKGRLVANV
+46 ASQILDRKGRLIANI

-69 AHFNEIP
+69 ARFEEIP
-76 ARLVESLL
+76 PRFVESLL

-91 FEHGGINLDAIMRA
+91 FEHGGINLDAVMRA
-105 VIKNA
+105 MIKNA

-191 LSLKEIAMLVSLP
+191 LTLKEIAMLVALP

-213 KNLDFSLA
+213 KNLEFSLS

-226 IRRLYSLGWISS
+226 LRRLYSLGWISS
-238 TELKHALG
+238 NELKGALN
-246 EVPIVYNE
+246 EVPIVYNQT
-254 STTQN
+254 STQN
-259 SAPYVVDEVLKQL
+259 IAPYVVDEVLKQL
-272 DHLDGLRT
+272 DQLDGLKT
-280 KGYTIKLTLDLDY
+280 QGYTIKLTIDLDY
-293 QRLALESLRFGHQRM
+293 QRLALESLRFGHQKI
-308 LEKIA
+308 LEKIVK
-313 QERSKDKKKDNDPQ
+313 EKPKTNTSNED
-327 EELEDN
+327 EDN
-333 LNASMV
+333 LNASMI
-339 VTDTQSGKILALVG
+339 VTDTSTGKILALVG

-371 FGSAIKPFIYQIA
+371 FGSAIKPFVYQIA
-384 FDNGYSTTSKIPDVA
+384 FDNGYSTTSKIPDTA
-399 RNFENA
+399 RNFENG
-405 NRTTDSTQNHAWHP
+405 NYSKNSEQNHAWHP
-419 SNYSRNFLGLVT
+419 SNYSRKFLGLVT

-451 GFEKVYN
+451 GFEKIYQ

-477 SFVISPLDAAQQYSL
+477 SFAISPIEAAEKYSL
-492 FSNYGLMLKPMLIES
+492 FSNYGTMLKPMLIES
-507 ITNSS
+507 IANQQNDV
-512 GETKTFTP
+512 KTFTP
-520 LEIKRTTS
+520 IETKKIIS

-537 ALINTVENGTGKQ
+537 VLMNAVENGTGSL
-550 ARLHNIEVAGKT
+550 ARIKGLEIAGKT
-562 GTSNNNIDAWFIGF
+562 GTSNNNVDAWFIGF
-576 TPTIQSV
+576 TPTLQSV
-583 IWFGRDNNT
+583 IWFGRDDNT
-592 PIGKKATGGVVSTP
+592 PIGKGATGGVVSAP
-606 VYAHFMRNIL
+606 VYSYFMRNIL

-629 LNVRKEII
+629 KGLRKEIV

-643 STSPIISTPKEEN
+643 STPNSITPTPKRTDDSEEP
-656 NTDERLLF
+656 LLF

>member
-6 FYTFMAIIFIAL
+6 FYGFIVLFLIIVGLLA
-18 GASIILIMQVWVS
+18 ILIAQVWVT
-31 TDKDIAKIKDYHPSI
+31 TDKDIAKIKDYRPGV
-46 ASQILDRKGRLVANV
+46 ASQILDRKGRLIANI

-69 AHFNEIP
+69 ARFEEIP
-76 ARLVESLL
+76 PRFVESLL

-105 VIKNA
+105 MIRNA
-110 KSGRYTEGGST
+110 QSGRYTEGGST

-150 IEKVLSKEEIL
+150 IEKVLSKEDIL

-191 LSLKEIAMLVSLP
+191 LTLKEITMLVALP

-213 KNLDFSLA
+213 KNLEFSLS

-226 IRRLYSLGWISS
+226 LRRLYSLGWISS
-238 TELKHALG
+238 NELKSALN
-246 EVPIVYNE
+246 EVPIVYNQT
-254 STTQN
+254 STQN
-259 SAPYVVDEVLKQL
+259 IAPYVVDEVLKQL
-272 DHLDGLRT
+272 DQLDGLKT
-280 KGYTIKLTLDLDY
+280 QGYTIKLTIDLDY
-293 QRLALESLRFGHQRM
+293 QRLALESLRFGHQKT

-313 QERSKDKKKDNDPQ
+313 KEKPKTNASNED
-327 EELEDN
+327 EDN
-333 LNASMV
+333 LNASMI
-339 VTDTQSGKILALVG
+339 VTDTSTGKILALVG

-371 FGSAIKPFIYQIA
+371 FGSAIKPFVYQIA
-384 FDNGYSTTSKIPDVA
+384 FDNGYSTTSKIPDTA
-399 RNFENA
+399 RNFENGSYSK
-405 NRTTDSTQNHAWHP
+405 NSEQNHAWHP
-419 SNYSRNFLGLVT
+419 SNYSRKFLGLVT

-451 GFEKVYN
+451 GFEKIYQ

-477 SFVISPLDAAQQYSL
+477 SFAISPIEAAEKYSL
-492 FSNYGLMLKPMLIES
+492 FSNYGTMLKPMLIES
-507 ITNSS
+507 IANQQNEVKTFAPI
-512 GETKTFTP
+512 ETKK
-520 LEIKRTTS
+520 ITS

-537 ALINTVENGTGKQ
+537 ALMNAVENGTGSL
-550 ARLHNIEVAGKT
+550 ARIKGLEIAGKT

-576 TPTIQSV
+576 TPTLQSV
-583 IWFGRDNNT
+583 IWFGRDDNT
-592 PIGKKATGGVVSTP
+592 PIGKGAAGGVVSAP
-606 VYAHFMRNIL
+606 VYSYFMRNIL
-616 AIEPSLKRKFDVP
+616 SIEPSLKRKFDVP
-629 LNVRKEII
+629 KGLRKEIV

-643 STSPIISTPKEEN
+643 STPNSITPTPKRTDDSEEP
-656 NTDERLLF
+656 LLF

>member
-6 FYTFMAIIFIAL
+6 FYGFIVLFLIVIGLLA
-18 GASIILIMQVWVS
+18 ILIAQVWVS
-31 TDKDIAKIKDYHPSI
+31 TNKDIAKIKDYRPSV
-46 ASQILDRKGRLVANV
+46 ASQILDRKGRLIANI

-69 AHFNEIP
+69 ARFEEIP
-76 ARLVESLL
+76 PRFIESLL

-105 VIKNA
+105 MIKNA

-138 TRKLKEAIISLR
+138 TRKLKEAIISIR

-191 LSLKEIAMLVSLP
+191 LTLKEITMLVALP

-213 KNLDFSLA
+213 KNLEFSLS

-226 IRRLYSLGWISS
+226 LRRLYSLGWISS
-238 TELKHALG
+238 NELKGALN
-246 EVPIVYNE
+246 EVPIVYNQT
-254 STTQN
+254 STQN
-259 SAPYVVDEVLKQL
+259 IAPYVVDEVLKQL
-272 DHLDGLRT
+272 DQLDGLKT
-280 KGYTIKLTLDLDY
+280 QGYTIKLTIDLDY
-293 QRLALESLRFGHQRM
+293 QRLALESLRFGHQKI

-313 QERSKDKKKDNDPQ
+313 KEKPKTNASNED
-327 EELEDN
+327 EDN
-333 LNASMV
+333 LNASMI
-339 VTDTQSGKILALVG
+339 VTDTSTGKILALVG

-371 FGSAIKPFIYQIA
+371 FGSAIKPFVYQIA
-384 FDNGYSTTSKIPDVA
+384 FDNGYSTTSKIPDTA
-399 RNFENA
+399 RNFENG
-405 NRTTDSTQNHAWHP
+405 NYSKNSEQNHAWHP
-419 SNYSRNFLGLVT
+419 SNYSRKFLGLVT

-451 GFEKVYN
+451 GFEKIYQ

-477 SFVISPLDAAQQYSL
+477 SFAISPIEAAEKYSL
-492 FSNYGLMLKPMLIES
+492 FSNYGTMLKPMLIES
-507 ITNSS
+507 ITDQQNDV
-512 GETKTFTP
+512 KTFT
-520 LEIKRTTS
+520 LIETKKITS

-537 ALINTVENGTGKQ
+537 VLMNAVENGTGSL
-550 ARLHNIEVAGKT
+550 ARIKGLEIAGKT

-576 TPTIQSV
+576 TPTLQSV
-583 IWFGRDNNT
+583 IWFGRDDNT
-592 PIGKKATGGVVSTP
+592 PIGKGATGGVVSAP
-606 VYAHFMRNIL
+606 VYSYFMRNIL

-629 LNVRKEII
+629 KGLRKEIV

-643 STSPIISTPKEEN
+643 STPNSITPTPQKTDDGEEP
-656 NTDERLLF
+656 LLF

>member
-6 FYTFMAIIFIAL
+6 FYGFMVLVLIIIGLLAVL
-18 GASIILIMQVWVS
+18 VAQVWVT
-31 TDKDIAKIKDYHPSI
+31 TDKDIAKIKDYRPSV
-46 ASQILDRKGRLVANV
+46 ASQILDRKGRLIANI

-69 AHFNEIP
+69 ARFEEIP
-76 ARLVESLL
+76 PRFIESLL

-91 FEHGGINLDAIMRA
+91 FEHGGINLDAVMRA
-105 VIKNA
+105 MIKNA

-138 TRKLKEAIISLR
+138 TRKLKEAIISIR

-191 LSLKEIAMLVSLP
+191 LTLKEITMLVALP

-213 KNLDFSLA
+213 KNLEFSLS

-226 IRRLYSLGWISS
+226 LRRLYSLGWISS
-238 TELKHALG
+238 NELKSALN
-246 EVPIVYNE
+246 EVPIVYNQT
-254 STTQN
+254 STQN
-259 SAPYVVDEVLKQL
+259 IAPYVVDEVLKQL
-272 DHLDGLRT
+272 DQLDGLKT
-280 KGYTIKLTLDLDY
+280 QGYTIKLTIDLDY
-293 QRLALESLRFGHQRM
+293 QRLALESLRFGHQKI

-313 QERSKDKKKDNDPQ
+313 KEKPKTNASND
-327 EELEDN
+327 EDEDN
-333 LNASMV
+333 LNASMI
-339 VTDTQSGKILALVG
+339 VTETSTGKILALVG

-371 FGSAIKPFIYQIA
+371 CGSAIKPFVYQIA
-384 FDNGYSTTSKIPDVA
+384 FDNGYSTTSKIPDTA
-399 RNFENA
+399 RNFENG
-405 NRTTDSTQNHAWHP
+405 NYSKNSTQNHAWHP
-419 SNYSRNFLGLVT
+419 SNYTRKFLGLVT

-451 GFEKVYN
+451 GFEKIYQ

-477 SFVISPLDAAQQYSL
+477 SLAISPIDAAEKYSL
-492 FSNYGLMLKPMLIES
+492 FSNYGTMLKPMLIES
-507 ITNSS
+507 ITDQQNNIKVLTPM
-512 GETKTFTP
+512 ETKK
-520 LEIKRTTS
+520 ITS

-537 ALINTVENGTGKQ
+537 ALMDAVENGTGSL
-550 ARLHNIEVAGKT
+550 ARIKGLEIAGKT

-576 TPTIQSV
+576 TPTLQSV
-583 IWFGRDNNT
+583 IWFGRDDNT
-592 PIGKKATGGVVSTP
+592 PIGKGATGGIVSAP
-606 VYAHFMRNIL
+606 VYSYFMRNIL

-629 LNVRKEII
+629 RGLRKEIV

-643 STSPIISTPKEEN
+643 STPNSITPTPKK
-656 NTDERLLF
+656 TDDSEERLLF

>member
-6 FYTFMAIIFIAL
+6 FYGFIVLFLIIVGLLA
-18 GASIILIMQVWVS
+18 ILIAQVWVT
-31 TDKDIAKIKDYHPSI
+31 TDKDIAKIKDYRPGV
-46 ASQILDRKGRLVANV
+46 ASQILDRKGRLIANI

-69 AHFNEIP
+69 ARFEEIP
-76 ARLVESLL
+76 PRFVESLL

-105 VIKNA
+105 MIRNA
-110 KSGRYTEGGST
+110 QSGRYTEGGST

-150 IEKVLSKEEIL
+150 IEKVLSKEDIL

-191 LSLKEIAMLVSLP
+191 LTLKEITMLVALP

-213 KNLDFSLA
+213 KNLEFSLS

-226 IRRLYSLGWISS
+226 LRRLYSLGWISS
-238 TELKHALG
+238 NELKSALN
-246 EVPIVYNE
+246 EVPIVYNQT
-254 STTQN
+254 STQN
-259 SAPYVVDEVLKQL
+259 IAPYVVDEVLKQL
-272 DHLDGLRT
+272 DQLDGLKT
-280 KGYTIKLTLDLDY
+280 QGYTIKLTIDLDY
-293 QRLALESLRFGHQRM
+293 QRLALESLRFGHQKI

-313 QERSKDKKKDNDPQ
+313 KEKPKTNASNED
-327 EELEDN
+327 EDN
-333 LNASMV
+333 LNASMI
-339 VTDTQSGKILALVG
+339 VTDTSTGKILALVG

-359 SAFNRATQAKRQ
+359 SAFNRVTQAKRQ
-371 FGSAIKPFIYQIA
+371 FGSAIKPFVYQIA
-384 FDNGYSTTSKIPDVA
+384 FDNGYSTTSKIPDTA
-399 RNFENA
+399 RNFENGSYSK
-405 NRTTDSTQNHAWHP
+405 NSEQNHAWHP
-419 SNYSRNFLGLVT
+419 SNYSRKFLGLVT

-451 GFEKVYN
+451 GFEKIYQ

-477 SFVISPLDAAQQYSL
+477 SFAISPIEAAEKYSL
-492 FSNYGLMLKPMLIES
+492 FSNYGTMLKPMLIES
-507 ITNSS
+507 IANQQNEVKTFAPI
-512 GETKTFTP
+512 ETKK
-520 LEIKRTTS
+520 ITS

-537 ALINTVENGTGKQ
+537 ALMNAVENGTGSL
-550 ARLHNIEVAGKT
+550 ARIKGLEIAGKT

-576 TPTIQSV
+576 TPTLQSV
-583 IWFGRDNNT
+583 IWFGRDDNT
-592 PIGKKATGGVVSTP
+592 PIGKGATGGVVSAP
-606 VYAHFMRNIL
+606 VYSYFMRNIL
-616 AIEPSLKRKFDVP
+616 SIEPSLKRKFDVP
-629 LNVRKEII
+629 KGLRKEIV

-643 STSPIISTPKEEN
+643 STPNSITPTPKRTDDSEEP
-656 NTDERLLF
+656 LLF

>member
-6 FYTFMAIIFIAL
+6 FYGFIVLFLIIVGLLA
-18 GASIILIMQVWVS
+18 ILIAQVWVT
-31 TDKDIAKIKDYHPSI
+31 TDKDIAKIKDYRPGV
-46 ASQILDRKGRLVANV
+46 ASQILDRKGRLIANI

-69 AHFNEIP
+69 ARFEEIP
-76 ARLVESLL
+76 PRFVESLL

-105 VIKNA
+105 MIRNA
-110 KSGRYTEGGST
+110 QSGRYTEGGST

-150 IEKVLSKEEIL
+150 IEKVLSKEDIL

-191 LSLKEIAMLVSLP
+191 LTLKEITMLVALP

-213 KNLDFSLA
+213 KNLEFSLS

-226 IRRLYSLGWISS
+226 LRRLYSLGWISS
-238 TELKHALG
+238 NELKSALN
-246 EVPIVYNE
+246 EVPIVYNQT
-254 STTQN
+254 STQN
-259 SAPYVVDEVLKQL
+259 IAPYVVDEVLKQL
-272 DHLDGLRT
+272 DQLDGLKT
-280 KGYTIKLTLDLDY
+280 QGYTIKLTIDLDY
-293 QRLALESLRFGHQRM
+293 QRLALESLRFGHQKT

-313 QERSKDKKKDNDPQ
+313 KEKPKTNASNED
-327 EELEDN
+327 EDN
-333 LNASMV
+333 LNASMI
-339 VTDTQSGKILALVG
+339 VTDTSTGKILALVG

-371 FGSAIKPFIYQIA
+371 FGSAIKPFVYQIA
-384 FDNGYSTTSKIPDVA
+384 FDNGYSTTSKIPDTA
-399 RNFENA
+399 RNFENGSYSK
-405 NRTTDSTQNHAWHP
+405 NSEQNHAWHP
-419 SNYSRNFLGLVT
+419 SNYSRKFLGLVT

-451 GFEKVYN
+451 GFEKIYQ

-477 SFVISPLDAAQQYSL
+477 SFAISPIEAAEKYSL
-492 FSNYGLMLKPMLIES
+492 FSNYGTMLKPMLIES
-507 ITNSS
+507 IANQQNEVKTFAPI
-512 GETKTFTP
+512 ETKK
-520 LEIKRTTS
+520 ITS

-537 ALINTVENGTGKQ
+537 ALMNAVENGTGSL
-550 ARLHNIEVAGKT
+550 ARIKGLEIAGKT

-576 TPTIQSV
+576 TPTLQSV
-583 IWFGRDNNT
+583 IWFGRDDNT
-592 PIGKKATGGVVSTP
+592 PIGKGATGGVVSAP
-606 VYAHFMRNIL
+606 VYSYFMRNIL
-616 AIEPSLKRKFDVP
+616 SIEPSLKRKFDVP
-629 LNVRKEII
+629 KGLRKEIV

-643 STSPIISTPKEEN
+643 STPNSITPTPKRTDDSEEP
-656 NTDERLLF
+656 LLF

>member
-6 FYTFMAIIFIAL
+6 FYGFIVLFLIVVGLLA
-18 GASIILIMQVWVS
+18 ILIAQVWVS
-31 TDKDIAKIKDYHPSI
+31 TNKDIAKIKDYRPSV
-46 ASQILDRKGRLVANV
+46 ASQILDRKGRLIANI

-69 AHFNEIP
+69 ARFEEIP
-76 ARLVESLL
+76 PRFIESLL

-105 VIKNA
+105 MIKNA

-138 TRKLKEAIISLR
+138 TRKLKEAIISIR

-191 LSLKEIAMLVSLP
+191 LTLKEITMLVALP

-213 KNLDFSLA
+213 KNLEFSLS

-226 IRRLYSLGWISS
+226 LRRLYSLGWISS
-238 TELKHALG
+238 NEFKSALN
-246 EVPIVYNE
+246 EVPIVYNQT
-254 STTQN
+254 STQN
-259 SAPYVVDEVLKQL
+259 IAPYVVDEVLKQL
-272 DHLDGLRT
+272 DQLDGLKT
-280 KGYTIKLTLDLDY
+280 QGYTIKLTIDLDY
-293 QRLALESLRFGHQRM
+293 QRLALESLRFGHQKI

-313 QERSKDKKKDNDPQ
+313 KEKPKTNASNED
-327 EELEDN
+327 EDN
-333 LNASMV
+333 LNASMI
-339 VTDTQSGKILALVG
+339 VTDTSTGKILALVG

-371 FGSAIKPFIYQIA
+371 FGSAIKPFVYQIA
-384 FDNGYSTTSKIPDVA
+384 FDNGYSTTSKIPDTA
-399 RNFENA
+399 RNFENG
-405 NRTTDSTQNHAWHP
+405 NYSKNSEQNHAWHP
-419 SNYSRNFLGLVT
+419 SNYSRKFLGLVT

-451 GFEKVYN
+451 GFEKIYQ

-477 SFVISPLDAAQQYSL
+477 SFAISPIEAAEKYSL
-492 FSNYGLMLKPMLIES
+492 FSNYGTMLKPMLIES
-507 ITNSS
+507 ITDQQNDV
-512 GETKTFTP
+512 KTFTP
-520 LEIKRTTS
+520 IETKKITS
-528 KEQAFLTLS
+528 KKQAFLTLS
-537 ALINTVENGTGKQ
+537 VLMNAVENGTGSL
-550 ARLHNIEVAGKT
+550 ARIKGLEIAGKT

-576 TPTIQSV
+576 TPTLQSV
-583 IWFGRDNNT
+583 IWFGRDDNT
-592 PIGKKATGGVVSTP
+592 PIGKGATGSVVSAP
-606 VYAHFMRNIL
+606 VYSYFMRNIL

-629 LNVRKEII
+629 KGLRKEIV

-643 STSPIISTPKEEN
+643 STSNSITPTPQKTDDGEEP
-656 NTDERLLF
+656 LLF

>member
-6 FYTFMAIIFIAL
+6 FYGFIVLFLIIVGLLA
-18 GASIILIMQVWVS
+18 ILIAQVWVS
-31 TDKDIAKIKDYHPSI
+31 TNKDIAKIKDYRPSV
-46 ASQILDRKGRLVANV
+46 ASQILDRKGRLIANI

-69 AHFNEIP
+69 ARFEEIP
-76 ARLVESLL
+76 PRFIESLL

-105 VIKNA
+105 MIKNA

-138 TRKLKEAIISLR
+138 TRKLKEAIISIR

-191 LSLKEIAMLVSLP
+191 LTLKEITMLVALP

-213 KNLDFSLA
+213 KNLEFSLS

-226 IRRLYSLGWISS
+226 LRRLYSLGWISS
-238 TELKHALG
+238 NEFKSALN
-246 EVPIVYNE
+246 EVPIVYNQT
-254 STTQN
+254 STQN
-259 SAPYVVDEVLKQL
+259 IAPYVVDEVLKQL
-272 DHLDGLRT
+272 DQLDGLKT
-280 KGYTIKLTLDLDY
+280 QGYSIKLTIDLDY
-293 QRLALESLRFGHQRM
+293 QRLALESLRFGHQKI

-313 QERSKDKKKDNDPQ
+313 KEKPKTNASNED
-327 EELEDN
+327 EDN
-333 LNASMV
+333 LNASMI
-339 VTDTQSGKILALVG
+339 VTDTSTGKILALVG

-371 FGSAIKPFIYQIA
+371 FGSAIKPFVYQIA
-384 FDNGYSTTSKIPDVA
+384 FDNGYSTTSKIPDTA
-399 RNFENA
+399 RNFENG
-405 NRTTDSTQNHAWHP
+405 NYSKNSEQNHAWHP
-419 SNYSRNFLGLVT
+419 SNYSRKFLGLVT

-451 GFEKVYN
+451 GFEKIYQ

-477 SFVISPLDAAQQYSL
+477 SFAISPIEAAEKYSL
-492 FSNYGLMLKPMLIES
+492 FSNYGTMLKPMLIES
-507 ITNSS
+507 ITDQQNDV
-512 GETKTFTP
+512 KTFTP
-520 LEIKRTTS
+520 IGTKKITS

-537 ALINTVENGTGKQ
+537 VLMNAVENGTGSL
-550 ARLHNIEVAGKT
+550 ARIKGLEIAGKT

-576 TPTIQSV
+576 TPTLQSV
-583 IWFGRDNNT
+583 IWFGRDDNT
-592 PIGKKATGGVVSTP
+592 PIGKGAAGGVVSAP
-606 VYAHFMRNIL
+606 VYSYFMRNIL

-629 LNVRKEII
+629 KGLRKEIV

-643 STSPIISTPKEEN
+643 STPNPQKTDDGEEP
-656 NTDERLLF
+656 LLF

>member
-6 FYTFMAIIFIAL
+6 FYGL
-18 GASIILIMQVWVS
+18 GVLVLIVMGLLAILIAQVWVN
-31 TDKDIAKIKDYHPSI
+31 TDKDIAKIKDYRPSV
-46 ASQILDRKGRLVANV
+46 ASQILDRKGRLIANI

-69 AHFNEIP
+69 ARFEEIP
-76 ARLVESLL
+76 PRFIESLL

-105 VIKNA
+105 MIKNA
-110 KSGRYTEGGST
+110 QSGRYTEGGST

-138 TRKLKEAIISLR
+138 TRKLREAIISIR
-150 IEKVLSKEEIL
+150 IEQVLSKEEIL

-191 LSLKEIAMLVSLP
+191 LTLKEIAMLVALP

-213 KNLDFSLA
+213 KNLEFSLS

-226 IRRLYSLGWISS
+226 LRRLYSLGWISPS
-238 TELKHALG
+238 ELKSALN
-246 EVPIVYNE
+246 EVPIVYNQT
-254 STTQN
+254 STQN
-259 SAPYVVDEVLKQL
+259 IAPYVVDEVLKQL
-272 DHLDGLRT
+272 DQLDGLKT
-280 KGYTIKLTLDLDY
+280 QGYIIKLTIDLDY
-293 QRLALESLRFGHQRM
+293 QRLALESLRFGHQRI

-313 QERSKDKKKDNDPQ
+313 KEGPKTDAPNES
-327 EELEDN
+327 EDN

-339 VTDTQSGKILALVG
+339 VTDTSTGKILALVG

-371 FGSAIKPFIYQIA
+371 FGSAIKPFVYQIA
-384 FDNGYSTTSKIPDVA
+384 FDNGYSTTSKIPDTA
-399 RNFENA
+399 RNFEND
-405 NRTTDSTQNHAWHP
+405 NYSKNSKQNHAWHP
-419 SNYSRNFLGLVT
+419 SNYSRKFLGLVT

-451 GFEKVYN
+451 GFEKVYQ

-477 SFVISPLDAAQQYSL
+477 SFAISPIEAAEKYSL
-492 FSNYGLMLKPMLIES
+492 FSHYGVMLKPMLIES
-507 ITNSS
+507 ITNQQN
-512 GETKTFTP
+512 EVKTFTP
-520 LEIKRTTS
+520 METKKITS

-537 ALINTVENGTGKQ
+537 ALMNAVENGTGSL
-550 ARLHNIEVAGKT
+550 ARIKGLEIAGKT
-562 GTSNNNIDAWFIGF
+562 GTSNNNVDAWFIGF
-576 TPTIQSV
+576 TPTLQSV
-583 IWFGRDNNT
+583 IWFGRDDNT
-592 PIGKKATGGVVSTP
+592 PIGKRATGSIVSAP
-606 VYAHFMRNIL
+606 VYSYFMRNIL

-629 LNVRKEII
+629 KNMRKEIV

-643 STSPIISTPKEEN
+643 STPNSITPTPKKTDGGEEP
-656 NTDERLLF
+656 LLF

>member
-6 FYTFMAIIFIAL
+6 FYGFMVLFLIIIGLLA
-18 GASIILIMQVWVS
+18 ILIAQVWVN
-31 TDKDIAKIKDYHPSI
+31 TDKDIAKIKDYRPSV
-46 ASQILDRKGRLVANV
+46 ASQILDRKGRLIANI

-69 AHFNEIP
+69 ARFEEIP
-76 ARLVESLL
+76 PRFIESLL

-105 VIKNA
+105 MIKNA

-138 TRKLKEAIISLR
+138 TRKLKEAIISMR
-150 IEKVLSKEEIL
+150 IEQVLSKEEIL

-191 LSLKEIAMLVSLP
+191 LTLKEIAMLVALP

-213 KNLDFSLA
+213 KNLEFSLS

-226 IRRLYSLGWISS
+226 LRRLYSLGWISS
-238 TELKHALG
+238 NELKSALN
-246 EVPIVYNE
+246 EVPIVYNQT
-254 STTQN
+254 STQN
-259 SAPYVVDEVLKQL
+259 IAPYVVDEVLKQL
-272 DHLDGLRT
+272 DQLDGLKT
-280 KGYTIKLTLDLDY
+280 KGYIIKLTIDLDY
-293 QRLALESLRFGHQRM
+293 QRLALESLRFGRQKI

-313 QERSKDKKKDNDPQ
+313 KEKPKADAFNES
-327 EELEDN
+327 EDD

-339 VTDTQSGKILALVG
+339 VTDTSTGKILALVG

-371 FGSAIKPFIYQIA
+371 FGSAIKPFVYQIA
-384 FDNGYSTTSKIPDVA
+384 FDNGYSTTFKIPDTA
-399 RNFENA
+399 RNFENG
-405 NRTTDSTQNHAWHP
+405 NYSKNSEQNHAWHP
-419 SNYSRNFLGLVT
+419 SNYSRKFLGLVT

-451 GFEKVYN
+451 GFEKIYQ
-458 SLSDMGFKNLPKDL
+458 SLSDMGFKNLPRDL

-477 SFVISPLDAAQQYSL
+477 SFAISPIEAAEKYSL
-492 FSNYGLMLKPMLIES
+492 FSNYGTMLKPMLIES
-507 ITNSS
+507 ITDQQNDV
-512 GETKTFTP
+512 KTFTP
-520 LEIKRTTS
+520 IETRKITS

-537 ALINTVENGTGKQ
+537 VLMNAVENGTGRS
-550 ARLHNIEVAGKT
+550 ARIKGLEIAGKT
-562 GTSNNNIDAWFIGF
+562 GTSNNDVDAWFIGF
-576 TPTIQSV
+576 TPTLQSV
-583 IWFGRDNNT
+583 IWFGRDDNK
-592 PIGKKATGGVVSTP
+592 PISKGATGSIVSAP
-606 VYAHFMRNIL
+606 VYSHFMRSIL

-629 LNVRKEII
+629 KGLRKEIV

-643 STSPIISTPKEEN
+643 STPNSITPTPKKTGDSE
-656 NTDERLLF
+656 ERLLF

>member
-6 FYTFMAIIFIAL
+6 FYGFIVLVLIIVGLLA
-18 GASIILIMQVWVS
+18 ILIAQVWVS
-31 TDKDIAKIKDYHPSI
+31 TNKDIAKIKDYRPSV
-46 ASQILDRKGRLVANV
+46 ASQILDRKGRLIANI

-69 AHFNEIP
+69 ARFEEIP
-76 ARLVESLL
+76 PRFIESLL

-105 VIKNA
+105 MIKNA

-138 TRKLKEAIISLR
+138 TRKLKEAIISIR

-191 LSLKEIAMLVSLP
+191 LTLKEITMLVALP

-213 KNLDFSLA
+213 KNLEFSLS

-226 IRRLYSLGWISS
+226 LRRLYSLGWISS
-238 TELKHALG
+238 NELKGALN
-246 EVPIVYNE
+246 EVPIVYNQT
-254 STTQN
+254 STQN
-259 SAPYVVDEVLKQL
+259 IAPYVVDEVLKQL
-272 DHLDGLRT
+272 DQLDGLKT
-280 KGYTIKLTLDLDY
+280 QGYTIKLTIDLDY
-293 QRLALESLRFGHQRM
+293 QRLALESLRFGHQKI

-313 QERSKDKKKDNDPQ
+313 K
-327 EELEDN
+327 EEPKTNASNEDEDN
-333 LNASMV
+333 LNASMI
-339 VTDTQSGKILALVG
+339 VTDTSTGKILALVG

-371 FGSAIKPFIYQIA
+371 FGSAIKPFVYQIA
-384 FDNGYSTTSKIPDVA
+384 FDNGYSTTSKIPDTA
-399 RNFENA
+399 RNFENG
-405 NRTTDSTQNHAWHP
+405 NYSKNSEQNHAWHP
-419 SNYSRNFLGLVT
+419 SNYSRKFLGLVT

-451 GFEKVYN
+451 GFEKIYQ
-458 SLSDMGFKNLPKDL
+458 SLSDMGFKNLPKKDL

-477 SFVISPLDAAQQYSL
+477 SFAISPIEAAEKYSL
-492 FSNYGLMLKPMLIES
+492 FSNYGTMLKPMLIES
-507 ITNSS
+507 ITDQQNDVKTFMPM
-512 GETKTFTP
+512 ETKK
-520 LEIKRTTS
+520 ITS

-537 ALINTVENGTGKQ
+537 VLMNAVENGTGSL
-550 ARLHNIEVAGKT
+550 ARIKGLEIAGKT

-576 TPTIQSV
+576 TPTLQSV
-583 IWFGRDNNT
+583 IWFGRDDNT
-592 PIGKKATGGVVSTP
+592 PIGKGATGGGVVSAP
-606 VYAHFMRNIL
+606 VYSYFMRNIL

-629 LNVRKEII
+629 KGLRKEIV

-643 STSPIISTPKEEN
+643 STPNSITPTPQKTDDGEEP
-656 NTDERLLF
+656 LLF

>member
-6 FYTFMAIIFIAL
+6 FYGFIVLFLIIVGLLA
-18 GASIILIMQVWVS
+18 ILIAQVWVT
-31 TDKDIAKIKDYHPSI
+31 TDKDIAKIKDYRPGV
-46 ASQILDRKGRLVANV
+46 ASQILDRKGRLIANI

-69 AHFNEIP
+69 ARFEEIP
-76 ARLVESLL
+76 PRFIESLL

-105 VIKNA
+105 MIKNA

-138 TRKLKEAIISLR
+138 TRKLKEAIISIR

-191 LSLKEIAMLVSLP
+191 LTLKEITMLVALP

-213 KNLDFSLA
+213 KNLEFSLS

-226 IRRLYSLGWISS
+226 LRRLYSLGWISS
-238 TELKHALG
+238 NELKGALN
-246 EVPIVYNE
+246 EVPIVYNQT
-254 STTQN
+254 STQN
-259 SAPYVVDEVLKQL
+259 IAPYVVDEVLKQL
-272 DHLDGLRT
+272 DQLDGLKT
-280 KGYTIKLTLDLDY
+280 QGYTIKLTIDLDY
-293 QRLALESLRFGHQRM
+293 QRLALESLRFGHQKI

-313 QERSKDKKKDNDPQ
+313 KEKPKTNASNED
-327 EELEDN
+327 EDN
-333 LNASMV
+333 LNASMI
-339 VTDTQSGKILALVG
+339 VTDTSTGKILALVG

-371 FGSAIKPFIYQIA
+371 FGSAIKPFVYQIA
-384 FDNGYSTTSKIPDVA
+384 FDNGYSTTSKIPDTA
-399 RNFENA
+399 RNFENG
-405 NRTTDSTQNHAWHP
+405 NYSKNSEQNHAWHP
-419 SNYSRNFLGLVT
+419 SNYSRKFLGLVT

-451 GFEKVYN
+451 GFEKIYQ

-477 SFVISPLDAAQQYSL
+477 SFAISPIEAAEKYSL
-492 FSNYGLMLKPMLIES
+492 FSNYGTMLKPMLIES
-507 ITNSS
+507 ITNQQNDV
-512 GETKTFTP
+512 KTFTP
-520 LEIKRTTS
+520 METKKIIS

-537 ALINTVENGTGKQ
+537 VLMNAVENGTGRL
-550 ARLHNIEVAGKT
+550 ARIKGLEIAGKT
-562 GTSNNNIDAWFIGF
+562 GTSNNDIDAWFIGF
-576 TPTIQSV
+576 TPTLQSV
-583 IWFGRDNNT
+583 IWFGRDDNT
-592 PIGKKATGGVVSTP
+592 PIGKGATGGVVSAP
-606 VYAHFMRNIL
+606 VYSYFMRNIL

-629 LNVRKEII
+629 KGLRKEIV

-643 STSPIISTPKEEN
+643 STPNSITPTPKRTDDSEEP
-656 NTDERLLF
+656 LLF

>member
-6 FYTFMAIIFIAL
+6 FYGFIVLFLIIVGLLA
-18 GASIILIMQVWVS
+18 ILIAQVWVS
-31 TDKDIAKIKDYHPSI
+31 TNKDIAKIKDYRPSV
-46 ASQILDRKGRLVANV
+46 ASQILDRKGRLIANI

-69 AHFNEIP
+69 ARFEEIP
-76 ARLVESLL
+76 PRFIESLL

-105 VIKNA
+105 MIKNA

-138 TRKLKEAIISLR
+138 TRKLKEAIISIR

-191 LSLKEIAMLVSLP
+191 LTLKEITMLVALP

-213 KNLDFSLA
+213 KNLEFSLS

-226 IRRLYSLGWISS
+226 LRRLYSLGWISS
-238 TELKHALG
+238 NELKGALN
-246 EVPIVYNE
+246 EVPIVYNQT
-254 STTQN
+254 STQN
-259 SAPYVVDEVLKQL
+259 IAPYVVDEVLKQL
-272 DHLDGLRT
+272 DQLDGLKT
-280 KGYTIKLTLDLDY
+280 QGYTIKLTIDLDY
-293 QRLALESLRFGHQRM
+293 QRLALESLRFGHQKI

-313 QERSKDKKKDNDPQ
+313 KEKPKTNASNED
-327 EELEDN
+327 EDN
-333 LNASMV
+333 LNASMI
-339 VTDTQSGKILALVG
+339 VTDTSTGKILALVG

-371 FGSAIKPFIYQIA
+371 FGSAIKPFVYQIA
-384 FDNGYSTTSKIPDVA
+384 FDNGYSTTSKIPDTA
-399 RNFENA
+399 RNFENG
-405 NRTTDSTQNHAWHP
+405 NYSKNSEQNHAWHP
-419 SNYSRNFLGLVT
+419 SNYSRKFLGLVT

-451 GFEKVYN
+451 GFEKIYQ

-477 SFVISPLDAAQQYSL
+477 SFAISPIEAAEKYSL
-492 FSNYGLMLKPMLIES
+492 FSNYGTMLKPMLIES
-507 ITNSS
+507 ITDQQNDVKTFMPI
-512 GETKTFTP
+512 ETKK
-520 LEIKRTTS
+520 ITS

-537 ALINTVENGTGKQ
+537 VLMNAVENGTGSL
-550 ARLHNIEVAGKT
+550 ARIKGLEIAGKT

-576 TPTIQSV
+576 TPTLQSV
-583 IWFGRDNNT
+583 IWFGRDDNT
-592 PIGKKATGGVVSTP
+592 PIGKGASGGVVSAP
-606 VYAHFMRNIL
+606 VYSYFMRNIL

-629 LNVRKEII
+629 KGLRKEIV

-643 STSPIISTPKEEN
+643 STPNSITPTPQKTDDSEEP
-656 NTDERLLF
+656 LLF

>member
-6 FYTFMAIIFIAL
+6 FYGFIVLFLIIVGLLA
-18 GASIILIMQVWVS
+18 ILIAQVWVS
-31 TDKDIAKIKDYHPSI
+31 TNKDIAKIKDYRPSV
-46 ASQILDRKGRLVANV
+46 ASQILDRKGRLIANI

-69 AHFNEIP
+69 ARFEEIP
-76 ARLVESLL
+76 PRFIESLL

-105 VIKNA
+105 MIKNA

-138 TRKLKEAIISLR
+138 TRKLKEAIISIR

-191 LSLKEIAMLVSLP
+191 LTLKEITMLVALP

-213 KNLDFSLA
+213 KNLEFSLS

-226 IRRLYSLGWISS
+226 LRRLYSLGWISS
-238 TELKHALG
+238 NELKGALN
-246 EVPIVYNE
+246 EVPIVYNQT
-254 STTQN
+254 STQN
-259 SAPYVVDEVLKQL
+259 IAPYVVDEVLKQL
-272 DHLDGLRT
+272 DQLDGLKT
-280 KGYTIKLTLDLDY
+280 QGYTIKLTIDLDY
-293 QRLALESLRFGHQRM
+293 QRLALESLRFGHQKI

-313 QERSKDKKKDNDPQ
+313 KEKPKTNASNED
-327 EELEDN
+327 EDN
-333 LNASMV
+333 LNASMI
-339 VTDTQSGKILALVG
+339 VTDTSTGKILALVG

-371 FGSAIKPFIYQIA
+371 FGSAIKPFVYQIA
-384 FDNGYSTTSKIPDVA
+384 FDNGYSTTSKIPDTA
-399 RNFENA
+399 RNFENG
-405 NRTTDSTQNHAWHP
+405 NYSKNSEQNHAWHP
-419 SNYSRNFLGLVT
+419 SNYSRKFLGLVT

-451 GFEKVYN
+451 GFEKIYQ

-477 SFVISPLDAAQQYSL
+477 SFAISPIEAAEKYSL
-492 FSNYGLMLKPMLIES
+492 FSNYGTMLKPMLIES
-507 ITNSS
+507 ITDQQNDVKIFTPM
-512 GETKTFTP
+512 ETKK
-520 LEIKRTTS
+520 IIS

-537 ALINTVENGTGKQ
+537 VLMNAVENGTGSL
-550 ARLHNIEVAGKT
+550 ARIKGLEIAGKT

-576 TPTIQSV
+576 TPTLQSV
-583 IWFGRDNNT
+583 IWFGRDDNT
-592 PIGKKATGGVVSTP
+592 PIGKGATGGVVSAP
-606 VYAHFMRNIL
+606 VYSYFMRNIL

-629 LNVRKEII
+629 KGLRKEIV

-643 STSPIISTPKEEN
+643 STPNSITPTPQKTDDGEEP
-656 NTDERLLF
+656 LLF

>member
-6 FYTFMAIIFIAL
+6 FYGFIVLFLIVMGLLA
-18 GASIILIMQVWVS
+18 ILIAQVWVT
-31 TDKDIAKIKDYHPSI
+31 TDKDIAKIKDYRPGV
-46 ASQILDRKGRLVANV
+46 ASQILDRKGRLIANI

-69 AHFNEIP
+69 ARFEEIP
-76 ARLVESLL
+76 PRFIESLL

-105 VIKNA
+105 MIKNA

-138 TRKLKEAIISLR
+138 TRKLKEAIISIR

-191 LSLKEIAMLVSLP
+191 LTLKEITMLVALP

-213 KNLDFSLA
+213 KNLEFSLS

-226 IRRLYSLGWISS
+226 LRRLYSLGWISS
-238 TELKHALG
+238 NELKGALN
-246 EVPIVYNE
+246 EVPIVYNQT
-254 STTQN
+254 STQN
-259 SAPYVVDEVLKQL
+259 IAPYVVDEVLKQL
-272 DHLDGLRT
+272 DQLDGLKT
-280 KGYTIKLTLDLDY
+280 QGYTIKLTIDLDY
-293 QRLALESLRFGHQRM
+293 QRLALESLRFGHQKI

-313 QERSKDKKKDNDPQ
+313 KEKPKTNASNED
-327 EELEDN
+327 EDN
-333 LNASMV
+333 LNASMI
-339 VTDTQSGKILALVG
+339 VTDTSTGKILALVG

-371 FGSAIKPFIYQIA
+371 FGSAIKPFVYQIA
-384 FDNGYSTTSKIPDVA
+384 FDNGYSTTSKIPDTA
-399 RNFENA
+399 RNFENG
-405 NRTTDSTQNHAWHP
+405 NYSKNSEQNHAWHP
-419 SNYSRNFLGLVT
+419 SNYSRKFLGLVT

-451 GFEKVYN
+451 GFEKIYQ

-477 SFVISPLDAAQQYSL
+477 SFAISPIEAAEKYSL
-492 FSNYGLMLKPMLIES
+492 FSNYGTMLKPMLIES
-507 ITNSS
+507 ITNQQNDV
-512 GETKTFTP
+512 KTFTSM
-520 LEIKRTTS
+520 ETKKITS

-537 ALINTVENGTGKQ
+537 VLMNAVENGTGRL
-550 ARLHNIEVAGKT
+550 ARIKGLEIAGKT

-576 TPTIQSV
+576 TPTLQSV
-583 IWFGRDNNT
+583 IWFGRDDNT
-592 PIGKKATGGVVSTP
+592 PISKGAAGSVVSAP
-606 VYAHFMRNIL
+606 VYSYFMRNIL

-629 LNVRKEII
+629 KGLRKEIV

-643 STSPIISTPKEEN
+643 STPNSITPTPKRTDDSEEH
-656 NTDERLLF
+656 LLF